1 LLASQEP
8 LGSPPASPPPGPPSS
23 TPSGLAI
30 CTSSH
35 SAESDES
42 SAGFQ
47 PATVGDTMQ
56 PVLDTDAMHDLRQFQ
71 IVFAQ
76 VVPVANSCPL
86 EMTTWDAVKAHAG
99 PVMSTADMLGEL
111 DRYPEYLGWATT
123 HGPAEG
129 FGELPPC
136 SLARNERA
144 TPRSSSVSPVAD
156 GSESAAGSVT
166 SFACDALVATTLPA
180 AAATIH
186 PTPDL
191 TGGLH
196 QTGHVPPLPLPL
208 PALSIESAIAKAA
221 GGGQMAGIPMQRSS
235 VSDCFDCEV
244 DDFELDSV
252 SATRTVSDSSVT
264 QAAAVPPKEK
274 MARPHNKDVDGMLW
288 DGAEAAGWKR
298 HPTKYG
304 AWADP
309 QGKYHESASA
319 ARRKMFATPD
329 EAKAISK
336 RSSVAQAG
344 RNARF
349 RERKRQVVKQG
360 RGRETDGTSTASGD
374 FP

>member
-1 LLASQEP
+1 MSRRLADSHRELSCHRP
-8 LGSPPASPPPGPPSS
+8 AAPCSPRKSPSARRLCLAASGAAVVDPQRVGHMHH
-23 TPSGLAI
+23 
-30 CTSSH
+30 SSH

-99 PVMSTADMLGEL
+99 PVMLGEL
-111 DRYPEYLGWATT
+111 HRYPGYLGWGTT

-129 FGELPPC
+129 FGELPPF
-136 SLARNERA
+136 SLAGNERA
-144 TPRSSSVSPVAD
+144 TPRSSSVSPLAD
-156 GSESAAGSVT
+156 GIESAAGSVT

-274 MARPHNKDVDGMLW
+274 MARPHNQDVDGMLW

-298 HPTKYG
+298 HPTKHG
-304 AWADP
+304 AWVGQVPRKRVGCAAENVR
-309 QGKYHESASA
+309 H
-319 ARRKMFATPD
+319 ARRGEGDLQTFVGGTGWAQCAVQGTQTTGG
-329 EAKAISK
+329 EA
-336 RSSVAQAG
+336 RSWA
-344 RNARF
+344 
-349 RERKRQVVKQG
+349 
-360 RGRETDGTSTASGD
+360 
-374 FP
+374 